1 MVSSRRPTP
10 VPRPL
15 RPVPSGQRG
24 FTLAAL
30 IVILTIMMIFVAYT
44 VPRQW
49 STVLQREREKQ
60 TIYVMRQYARAI
72 YNFQRKNNTY
82 PINMEQLAKARQPR
96 WLRGKGEGI
105 PDPLTG
111 EMDWL
116 LIPMAAAGLQPGGRP
131 GGGTGGGGTAGGG
144 VGFPGGGGGGGAAVN
159 PPATGSQGQQPAA
172 TIPALPMK
180 DYAGGPFIGVRPP
193 KTGKSLIALNGAD
206 QYEQWSFTAN
216 DLKAEIDTRLAAAG
230 IIYR

>member
-1 MVSSRRPTP
+1 MESHSAAGSGRRIA
-10 VPRPL
+10 R
-15 RPVPSGQRG
+15 RGEQG

-49 STVLQREREKQ
+49 STVMQRQREQQ
-60 TIYVMRQYARAI
+60 TIFAMRQYARAI
-72 YNFQRKNNTY
+72 YNFQKKNNTY
-82 PINMEQLAKARQPR
+82 PVSMQQLVEARQPR
-96 WLRGKGEGI
+96 WLRGGKDGL
-105 PDPLTG
+105 PDPMTG

-116 LIPMAAAGLQPGGRP
+116 LVPQAAGGLQGGGNRTPGNPPNTGTQQPG
-131 GGGTGGGGTAGGG
+131 
-144 VGFPGGGGGGGAAVN
+144 
-159 PPATGSQGQQPAA
+159 A

-206 QYEQWSFTAN
+206 QYEQWTFTAN
-216 DLKAEIDTRLAAAG
+216 EMKTEIDARVIAAG
-230 IIYR
+230 TIYR

>member
-1 MVSSRRPTP
+1 MERLSAAGSGRRTA
-10 VPRPL
+10 R
-15 RPVPSGQRG
+15 RGEQG

-49 STVLQREREKQ
+49 STVMQRQREQQ
-60 TIYVMRQYARAI
+60 TIFAMRQYARAI
-72 YNFQRKNNTY
+72 YNFQKKNNTY
-82 PINMEQLAKARQPR
+82 PVSMQQLVEARQPR
-96 WLRGKGEGI
+96 WLRGGKDGL
-105 PDPLTG
+105 PDPMTG

-116 LIPMAAAGLQPGGRP
+116 LVPQAAIGQTSNRPPGNPPNTGTQQPG
-131 GGGTGGGGTAGGG
+131 
-144 VGFPGGGGGGGAAVN
+144 
-159 PPATGSQGQQPAA
+159 A

-206 QYEQWSFTAN
+206 QYEQWTFTAVEI
-216 DLKAEIDTRLAAAG
+216 KAEIDQRVIAPGTV
-230 IIYR
+230 YT

>member
-1 MVSSRRPTP
+1 MDSMERPSPRGRR
-10 VPRPL
+10 
-15 RPVPSGQRG
+15 GERG

-49 STVLQREREKQ
+49 STVMQRQREQQ
-60 TIYVMRQYARAI
+60 TIFAMRQYARAC
-72 YNFQRKNNTY
+72 YNFQKKNNTY
-82 PINMEQLAKARQPR
+82 PVSMQQLVEARQPR
-96 WLRGKGEGI
+96 WLRGGKDGL
-105 PDPLTG
+105 PDPMTG

-116 LIPMAAAGLQPGGRP
+116 LVPQAAIGQTSNRTPG
-131 GGGTGGGGTAGGG
+131 
-144 VGFPGGGGGGGAAVN
+144 N
-159 PPATGSQGQQPAA
+159 PPTTGTQPPGT

-206 QYEQWSFTAN
+206 QYEQWTFTAVEI
-216 DLKAEIDTRLAAAG
+216 KAEIDARVIAAG
-230 IIYR
+230 TIYR

>member
-1 MVSSRRPTP
+1 MERRTT
-10 VPRPL
+10 RG
-15 RPVPSGQRG
+15 RRRSEQG

-49 STVLQREREKQ
+49 STVMQRERDQQ
-60 TIYVMRQYARAI
+60 TIFVMRQYARAI
-72 YNFQRKNNTY
+72 YNFQKKNNTY
-82 PINMEQLAKARQPR
+82 PVSMEQLAKARQPR

-105 PDPLTG
+105 PDPMTG

-116 LIPMAAAGLQPGGRP
+116 LVPAAAAGTGGPVRTTNP
-131 GGGTGGGGTAGGG
+131 PGTGT
-144 VGFPGGGGGGGAAVN
+144 
-159 PPATGSQGQQPAA
+159 QGQPPT

-206 QYEQWSFTAN
+206 QYEQWTFTAVE
-216 DLKAEIDTRLAAAG
+216 LKAEIDARAVAAAT
-230 IIYR
+230 IYR

>member
-1 MVSSRRPTP
+1 MERPSA
-10 VPRPL
+10 RGKQ
-15 RPVPSGQRG
+15 SERG

-49 STVLQREREKQ
+49 STVMQRQREQQ
-60 TIYVMRQYARAI
+60 TIFAMRQYARAC
-72 YNFQRKNNTY
+72 YNFRLKNNTY
-82 PINMEQLAKARQPR
+82 PTSMQQLVEARQPR
-96 WLRGKGEGI
+96 WLRGGKDGL
-105 PDPLTG
+105 PDPMTG

-116 LIPMAAAGLQPGGRP
+116 LVPQAAAGQ
-131 GGGTGGGGTAGGG
+131 GG
-144 VGFPGGGGGGGAAVN
+144 VRPSNPPTGTQ
-159 PPATGSQGQQPAA
+159 PPAT

-206 QYEQWSFTAN
+206 QYEQWTFTAN
-216 DLKAEIDTRLAAAG
+216 EIKIEIDARVAAAG
-230 IIYR
+230 TIYR